1 LKNLFLRER
10 LARDSGVRKLIS
22 SLAHPVS
29 QCFINL
35 GAHPDGVSPMAYN
48 TIELQRGMSIPEF
61 LHSFGTEAQCAAA
74 VTQAR

>member
-1 LKNLFLRER
+1 MQNLFLRER
-10 LARDSGVRKLIS
+10 LARDSGVGKLIS

-35 GAHPDGVSPMAYN
+35 GDHPDGVSPMAYN
-48 TIELQRGMSIPEF
+48 TIQFQRGMSIPEF